1 MRVPMVDLKAQYAAI
16 KSEIDLAIAGVLDDC
31 DFIMGKAIGKFEQ
44 AFAAFAGCRD
54 SVGVASG
61 TAALH
66 LALRASGIGPGDEV
80 ICVAHTFMATAE
92 AISMVGAVPVF
103 VDIDPRTYCMDPEQ
117 AAAAIGERTRAIM
130 PVHLYGHPAAMD
142 ALNTLAGRHGLRV
155 VEDACQAHG
164 AELPGGRR
172 AGSLGDLG
180 CFSFFP
186 GKTLGAY
193 GDAGAV
199 TGNDPAVLE
208 RVRRLRNHGRSSKY
222 EHDEVGFGE
231 RMDTL
236 QAAILG
242 AKLPHLDGWV
252 AARRRVAERY
262 RHALAGLDL
271 TLPTEL
277 PGHRH
282 AYHLFVVRVAERDRV
297 LAHLNRQGI
306 GAGIHYPVPL
316 HRQPAYG
323 DRPHRAL
330 GLAETERA
338 AAEILSLP
346 IYPELTEA
354 QIDHVCATLAEALRE
369 SGG

>member
-1 MRVPMVDLKAQYAAI
+1 M
-16 KSEIDLAIAGVLDDC
+16 
-31 DFIMGKAIGKFEQ
+31 
-44 AFAAFAGCRD
+44 
-54 SVGVASG
+54 
-61 TAALH
+61 
-66 LALRASGIGPGDEV
+66 
-80 ICVAHTFMATAE
+80 
-92 AISMVGAVPVF
+92 
-103 VDIDPRTYCMDPEQ
+103 
-117 AAAAIGERTRAIM
+117 
-130 PVHLYGHPAAMD
+130 
-142 ALNTLAGRHGLRV
+142 
-155 VEDACQAHG
+155 
-164 AELPGGRR
+164 
-172 AGSLGDLG
+172 
-180 CFSFFP
+180 
-186 GKTLGAY
+186 
-193 GDAGAV
+193 
-199 TGNDPAVLE
+199 
-208 RVRRLRNHGRSSKY
+208 
-222 EHDEVGFGE
+222 
-231 RMDTL
+231 
-236 QAAILG
+236 
-242 AKLPHLDGWV
+242 
-252 AARRRVAERY
+252 AERY